1 VFDEGAS
8 YSSIFKSVVEPMA
21 SRVMKGYNCAIIS
34 LGAKGSGKT
43 RSMIGNGALKSTDQ
57 DTQDGVESYEEG
69 LIPSTTRELFELM
82 ANSSSEL
89 EFIVKVSF
97 IEIHREEIFDL
108 LDPSNR
114 FLRINDN
121 QREVDQFNGCFPIIE
136 GLSEYCCVRPSDIM
150 TLLNRGHTNKLIR
163 EEMHQTSANISHTM
177 FTIKIEIKNTMTD
190 SVTKSSLVFPNIYAG
205 DMKNKQDACFQKVL
219 QSLDDYWQTNR
230 GMPSESLMKLIN
242 FDGSKL
248 TKLLKNALIGNCY
261 TAYLVHV
268 SSASTSAEAT
278 FNSLNVGSALLKL
291 RTSPRSNVQFSI
303 KGYEERLKKA
313 HLMHLE
319 HMKLMVNIKAEFEK
333 IKNESDDELLNGSVW
348 ERLDAVCNE
357 QKSPD
362 EMNIDI
368 GSSIHEEALQMGY
381 YTDKSLQDKLLQVT
395 KERDK
400 AQNDILK
407 LKEECSFLNMQ
418 CEDLMKA
425 KANHT
430 EEISETRNELHKLT
444 QKHLEME
451 HNLRT
456 SRFREH
462 ESVVF
467 LRHFFRFYR
476 RLLRNVNSQG
486 NGDLKNILAQI
497 EAVPDLSD
505 MKDIADML
513 VESGLI
519 ETFEIDTD
527 IPSNDVYKPSKDALL
542 RSSKQAHKNMQ
553 INSDV
558 YQLHNSQDSPTVS
571 DISGIS
577 NNPALIG
584 LQSPGSRYTDNRIAE
599 LENEILALTNRTIEQ
614 QKRITTLESQLDE
627 MNSKPKKKMSKKQ
640 QQHHDKTVAD
650 LKLELSKKSADL
662 EGVIWKMNEM

>member
-1 VFDEGAS
+1 MFDEGAS
-8 YSSIFKSVVEPMA
+8 HSSIFKSIVEPMA

-136 GLSEYCCVRPSDIM
+136 GLSEYCCVRPSDVI

-163 EEMHQTSANISHTM
+163 EEMQQTSANVSHTM
-177 FTIKIEIKNTMTD
+177 FTIKIEIKNTMTG
-190 SVTKSSLVFPNIYAG
+190 SVTKSSLVFPNIFVG
-205 DMKNKQDACFQKVL
+205 DMKNKQDTCFQKVL
-219 QSLDDYWQTNR
+219 QSLDDYWQTNHC
-230 GMPSESLMKLIN
+230 MPSESLVQLIN

-261 TAYLVHV
+261 TAYFVHV

-278 FNSLNVGSALLKL
+278 FTSLSVGSSLLKL
-291 RTSPRSNVQFSI
+291 RTSPRLNVQFST

-313 HLMHLE
+313 HLREME
-319 HMKLMVNIKAEFEK
+319 HMKLLKNIKVEFDK
-333 IKNESDDELLNGSVW
+333 IKSESDDELLNGSVW
-348 ERLDAVCNE
+348 DRLDAVCSE

-362 EMNIDI
+362 VINIDI
-368 GSSIHEEALQMGY
+368 GSSIHEEALPMGFH
-381 YTDKSLQDKLLQVT
+381 TDKSLQEKLLEIT

-418 CEDLMKA
+418 CDDLMKA
-425 KANHT
+425 KTKHT

-444 QKHLEME
+444 QKNLEME

-486 NGDLKNILAQI
+486 SGDLKNVLAQI

-519 ETFEIDTD
+519 ETFEIDSD
-527 IPSNDVYKPSKDALL
+527 IPSNEVYKPSNDALL
-542 RSSKQAHKNMQ
+542 RSSKQAHKKIQM
-553 INSDV
+553 NSDE
-558 YQLHNSQDSPTVS
+558 
-571 DISGIS
+571 
-577 NNPALIG
+577 NNLALIG
-584 LQSPGSRYTDNRIAE
+584 LQSPGSRFTDKRISE
-599 LENEILALTNRTIEQ
+599 LENEILVLTNRTIEQ
-614 QKRITTLESQLDE
+614 QKRIITLESQLDE
-627 MNSKPKKKMSKKQ
+627 LNSKPKKKMSKKQ
-640 QQHHDKTVAD
+640 HQYHDKTVAD
-650 LKLELSKKSADL
+650 LKGELSKKSADL
-662 EGVIWKMNEM
+662 EGVVWKMNEM